1 MLCFVPFMASL
12 VLVAARR
19 YLTYDKSGW
28 RGESQF
34 GCGHSGFA
42 TLAEYG
48 CSDQEPTEP
57 PKAQVL
63 RFRVDGRRGSPECNF
78 QNVTLYDDRQICS
91 QIKYTKYAGDA
102 SDPTIPWI
110 PSLNSKNL
118 SYLTFKKG
126 DFFEIQCVLLPFQ
139 HMEPRFWSWD
149 WDNYREPINIEWA
162 FQFHVMY
169 DGIDMS
175 KNYEALVLRIEN
187 VLPAWKKEAEACQKD
202 LKDLHNWTAH
212 LVQSRENSH
221 WFDFLSPKF
230 DPGIF
235 FDPVDLPVISS
246 GEVFSMDERS
256 LHLEVLSK
264 GHVAGL
270 NPTPGDFQEMENQ
283 VLFRKGIDV
292 DASQL
297 PVGTEKIE
305 VQILVIWH
313 SQESQN
319 FTFQLPVVNAGVK
332 PTDEPAKDDTT
343 TQPDNP
349 AKDDTTAQPDNPAKD
364 DTTAQPDNPAKYDTT
379 AKPSDDSKPKSSG
392 SWFVWP
398 VIVILLALA
407 AAIAYVYRE
416 RLGLVPARDLR
427 TSNASIEMQRA

>member
-1 MLCFVPFMASL
+1 
-12 VLVAARR
+12 
-19 YLTYDKSGW
+19 
-28 RGESQF
+28 
-34 GCGHSGFA
+34 
-42 TLAEYG
+42 
-48 CSDQEPTEP
+48 
-57 PKAQVL
+57 
-63 RFRVDGRRGSPECNF
+63 VDGGSVSPECNF

-91 QIKYTKYAGDA
+91 QIKYIKYAGDA
-102 SDPTIPWI
+102 EDPTIPWI

-139 HMEPRFWSWD
+139 HMEPRFLSDWD
-149 WDNYREPINIEWA
+149 WDNDRELTNIVWG
-162 FQFHVMY
+162 FQFRVMY
-169 DGIDMS
+169 DGIDKS
-175 KNYEALVLRIEN
+175 ENHRALELRIEK
-187 VLPAWKKEAEACQKD
+187 VGLDWKKEAEACQKD

-221 WFDFLSPKF
+221 WIDFLSPKHVPWV
-230 DPGIF
+230 DPENFGT
-235 FDPVDLPVISS
+235 VDLPVISS
-246 GEVFSMDERS
+246 GEVFRMDERS

-264 GHVAGL
+264 GDVAGL
-270 NPTPGDFQEMENQ
+270 NSTPGDFQEMENQ

-305 VQILVIWH
+305 VQILTIWH

-343 TQPDNP
+343 TPPDNP
-349 AKDDTTAQPDNPAKD
+349 AKDDATTQPDNPSKD
-364 DTTAQPDNPAKYDTT
+364 DTT

-416 RLGLVPARDLR
+416 RLGLVPARELR

>member
-19 YLTYDKSGW
+19 YLTYEKSGW
-28 RGESQF
+28 LSAQTSLDRLH
-34 GCGHSGFA
+34 CGQNAFA
-42 TLAEYG
+42 TLAKYG
-48 CSDQEPTEP
+48 CSDQEPTEL

-63 RFRVDGRRGSPECNF
+63 RFRVDGRKGPPECDF

-118 SYLTFKKG
+118 SYVTFKRG

-139 HMEPRFWSWD
+139 HMEPRFGSDWD
-149 WDNYREPINIEWA
+149 WNNDRELTNIVWG
-162 FQFHVMY
+162 FYFHVMY
-169 DGIDMS
+169 DGIDKS
-175 KNYEALVLRIEN
+175 ENYEALVLRID

-202 LKDLHNWTAH
+202 LKDLHNWSAH

-221 WFDFLSPKF
+221 WLDFLSPKF
-230 DPGIF
+230 DPGF
-235 FDPVDLPVISS
+235 FFEPVDLSVISS
-246 GEVFSMDERS
+246 GEVFRMDERS

-283 VLFRKGIDV
+283 SVLFRKRIDV

-305 VQILVIWH
+305 VQILAFWH
-313 SQESQN
+313 SQISQN
-319 FTFQLPVVNAGVK
+319 FTFQLPVVNAGV
-332 PTDEPAKDDTT
+332 
-343 TQPDNP
+343 
-349 AKDDTTAQPDNPAKD
+349 
-364 DTTAQPDNPAKYDTT
+364 
-379 AKPSDDSKPKSSG
+379 KPSDDSKPKSSG

-398 VIVILLALA
+398 VIVIFLALA